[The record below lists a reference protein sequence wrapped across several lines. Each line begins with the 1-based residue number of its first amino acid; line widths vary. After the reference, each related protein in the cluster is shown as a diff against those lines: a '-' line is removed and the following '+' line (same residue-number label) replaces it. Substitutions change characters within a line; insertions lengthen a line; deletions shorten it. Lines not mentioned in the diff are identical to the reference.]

1 MEEWAKTWL
10 DKQRNKGEKGIEIK
24 RFSNSY
30 YVYRSTTY
38 WDKELKKR
46 RKKSIYLGRL
56 DIEKGLIKSSKR
68 VISNFRPRS
77 IKQYGN
83 AAILHSVLGDL
94 QSLLKNEFEDV
105 WQEIYALSLVR
116 VFGYVPL
123 KRVRSIWEKLYDPL
137 KLNPSLSPGTLSKVL
152 KVVGT
157 DYEAQ
162 NAIFEELS
170 HIGNQFVYDLSVVFT
185 RSEGINFAELGY
197 NKDKFYIP
205 QINLALFYSVDKGLP
220 TMIRALPGSVRDITS
235 LYNSVKDA
243 KIEGK
248 ILILD
253 RGFFSMK
260 TIDFLLDKSIAFLLP
275 AKRNSK
281 LYKTRIHLTK
291 HFFYRDRLIKL
302 GKKRLGRYFLYL
314 FEDTTLKVEEEK
326 TLYKRIDEKKISKNE
341 LKNRLNHAGK
351 IIITSDLDIEG
362 EEIFLM
368 YKQRGG
374 VEKLFDMYKN
384 ILHADK
390 MYLQDDESIFGHLFT
405 SFISLYAYC
414 KIEFV
419 IKKKGLLHKL
429 SPLDV
434 LEEFAKVYMIKD
446 GEREIIS
453 EVPKKVAELDKV
465 LGFNVFPK

>member
-1 MEEWAKTWL
+1 ML
-10 DKQRNKGEKGIEIK
+10 
-24 RFSNSY
+24 FSRSY
-30 YVYRSTTY
+30 PT
-38 WDKELKKR
+38 
-46 RKKSIYLGRL
+46 
-56 DIEKGLIKSSKR
+56 
-68 VISNFRPRS
+68 
-77 IKQYGN
+77 Q
-83 AAILHSVLGDL
+83 
-94 QSLLKNEFEDV
+94 
-105 WQEIYALSLVR
+105 
-116 VFGYVPL
+116 
-123 KRVRSIWEKLYDPL
+123 
-137 KLNPSLSPGTLSKVL
+137 
-152 KVVGT
+152 
-157 DYEAQ
+157 
-162 NAIFEELS
+162 
-170 HIGNQFVYDLSVVFT
+170 
-185 RSEGINFAELGY
+185 GINFAELGY

-235 LYNSVKDA
+235 LYNSVRDA

-260 TIDFLLDKSIAFLLP
+260 TIDFLLDKSVAFVLP

-302 GKKRLGRYFLYL
+302 GKKKLGRYFLYL

-326 TLYKRIDEKKISKNE
+326 TLYKRIDEEKISNNE
-341 LKNRLNHAGK
+341 LKNMLNHAGR
-351 IIITSDLDIEG
+351 IIITSDLDLEG
-362 EEIFLM
+362 EEISLM

-384 ILHADK
+384 ILYADK
-390 MYLQDDESIFGHLFT
+390 MYLQDDESIFWHLFA

-414 KIEFV
+414 KIEFA
-419 IKKKGLLHKL
+419 IKKNNLLHKL

-453 EVPKKVAELDKV
+453 EVPKKVAEIDKV